1 MNRIPSQRIFL
12 ASPAVTITIV
22 ACGGYLV
29 GCAAALQ
36 WATDSLDK
44 NLKFLASYDDGS
56 FVEVCCGGY
65 WHRLDLVGAM
75 YKFHLK
81 VIILGAIF
89 AAVNHLGAQSSKA
102 SIKIGS
108 AAVARA
114 YASYD
119 RGPVAASMVL
129 HNMSVI
135 LQPGDARRVDLE
147 QFVASQQDPTSQ
159 SYHRWLTP
167 EQYAERFGVPDA
179 TVARVAAWLQSQG
192 MTNVRAARGRMFV
205 SFSGSADS
213 VASAFQTEIH
223 AFDVRG
229 VRHFANVVQ
238 PSVPAELRDSVAN
251 VMGLHDFTPEP
262 QLARSPQPAAAGLS
276 SGLNLLGPG
285 DLATIYGMNSLY
297 SRGITGKGVTVAV
310 LGQTPIGLT
319 DYQAYRK
326 LFGLPAND
334 FQTLQ
339 APGSTTGTN
348 NPADAEEATLD
359 VEIIGGVAPD
369 ATVLY
374 VWGSSVNWALQWAID
389 DAKAQVISESYA
401 GCEGP
406 GADFY
411 QTLALQANAE
421 GITLVSSAGDSGAA
435 GCDLMGSSAASGGYF
450 AEVPA
455 SAPSVT
461 AVGGTAFANGN
472 PGQYWGTSSQPGG
485 ATALS
490 YIPETGWSSAQ
501 AVFGGGGGLSS
512 MFGKPGYQSDFY
524 TSNTSQRMVPDV
536 SFAASPVSSPYAII
550 LNGSEIVIG
559 GTSAATPLFGGI
571 VALVNNYLVSNG
583 SMSAPGLGNINPTL
597 YRLNETAPSAF
608 HDVATGSNDVPCKA
622 GSPNCSGGII
632 GYPAQASYDLA
643 TGLGSVDAY
652 VLASNWT
659 SAPLTPTTAKL
670 SVSAAEIEAE
680 QILTMTVTVESAAGP
695 VAGSPV
701 QFYFTDPTNNNQPN
715 PTLLATVPT
724 DNAGAATYITNIL
737 PLGVSTIKAIASG
750 STTASPAP
758 PVSTTVVVDGLPST
772 TAVQAATGPYQ
783 IGQKATI
790 NVQVSVPTGQ
800 RLYGPDKNVKYYYS
814 GQGISLYTS
823 DGVLVSGPVV
833 PDETGAATIV
843 SNALAAGNNTF
854 YAVYSGNNYVLP
866 SQSSTVTLLA
876 GSSSSTIATTT
887 TLSASSTE
895 VQTIPFSV
903 TLTAHVVQAS
913 GTAIPDGT
921 VTIYAQ
927 GVPINTAS
935 IDSTGSARFDYTLA
949 SEGVNA
955 ITATYNGSGNFAA
968 STSAPVNITVGTA
981 SATSDF
987 RIEGPSSITVS
998 GSANTAISLQIIP
1011 VNGFNQTIQLSCSGL
1026 PAGESCSLPANV
1038 TPSSAMAIMLTIAST
1053 STVTLAGMPG
1063 CLLLLFLA
1071 RRKRKLIV
1079 AFMLIAATVL
1089 ISGCV
1094 GKSTIVNSP
1103 AAPSQTYPV
1112 TIMATSGS
1120 ITHQFVVNVTLN
1132 R

>member
-1 MNRIPSQRIFL
+1 MHSL
-12 ASPAVTITIV
+12 LTCV
-22 ACGGYLV
+22 AM
-29 GCAAALQ
+29 AI
-36 WATDSLDK
+36 ATVS
-44 NLKFLASYDDGS
+44 
-56 FVEVCCGGY
+56 
-65 WHRLDLVGAM
+65 DLVRAM
-75 YKFHLK
+75 HKFYLK
-81 VIILGAIF
+81 AIFLGAIF
-89 AAVNHLGAQSSKA
+89 AAANHLGAQSGKA

-114 YASYD
+114 NASYD
-119 RGPVAASMVL
+119 RGPVAPSMVL

-135 LQPGDARRVDLE
+135 LQPGDARRADLE

-159 SYHRWLTP
+159 NYHRWLTP
-167 EQYAERFGVPDA
+167 EQYAERFGVPNA
-179 TVARVAAWLQSQG
+179 TVARVAAWLQSLG
-192 MTNVRAARGRMFV
+192 MTEVRAARGRMFV
-205 SFSGSADS
+205 SFSGSADR

-229 VRHFANVVQ
+229 VRHYANVVQ
-238 PSVPAELRDSVAN
+238 PSVPAELKDAV
-251 VMGLHDFTPEP
+251 VDVTGLHDFTPKS
-262 QLARSPQPAAAGLS
+262 QIAQRLQPAAAGMS

-310 LGQTPIGLT
+310 LGQTPIGLS
-319 DYQAYRK
+319 DYQAYRQ

-348 NPADAEEATLD
+348 NPVDAEEATLD

-389 DAKAQVISESYA
+389 DVKAQVISESYA

-406 GADFY
+406 GVDFY

-421 GITLVSSAGDSGAA
+421 GITWVSGTGDSGAA
-435 GCDLMGSSAASGGYF
+435 GCDVMGSSAASGRYF

-461 AVGGTAFANGN
+461 AVGGTAFASGN
-472 PGQYWGTSSQPGG
+472 SGQYWGTSSQPGG

-512 MFGKPGYQSDFY
+512 IFGKPGYQSDFY

-550 LNGSEIVIG
+550 LNGSEIAIG

-571 VALVNNYLVSNG
+571 VALVNNFLVSNG
-583 SMSAPGLGNINPTL
+583 SIGAPGLGNINPTL

-608 HDVATGSNDVPCKA
+608 HDVATGSNDVPCAA
-622 GSPNCSGGII
+622 GSLDCSGGII

-652 VLASNWT
+652 LLASNWT
-659 SAPLTPTTAKL
+659 SATLTPTTAKL
-670 SVSAAEIEAE
+670 SVPAAEIEAE
-680 QILTMTVTVESAAGP
+680 QNLTMTVTVESAAGP

-701 QFYFTDPTNNNQPN
+701 QFYFTDPTNSNQPN
-715 PTLLATVPT
+715 QTLLATVPT
-724 DNAGAATYITNIL
+724 DNAGAATYTTNIL
-737 PLGVSTIKAIASG
+737 PLGVSTIEAIASG

-758 PVSTTVVVDGLPST
+758 PVSTTVTVDGIPST

-783 IGQKATI
+783 VGQTATF

-800 RLYGPDKNVKYYYS
+800 PLYGPDKNEKYYYS
-814 GQGISLYTS
+814 GPGITLYTS

-854 YAVYSGNNYVLP
+854 YAVYSGNYYVLP
-866 SQSSTVTLLA
+866 SQSSTVTLPA
-876 GSSSSTIATTT
+876 ASNSSAIATNT

-895 VQTIPFSV
+895 VQTPPFSV
-903 TLTAHVVQAS
+903 TLTAQVVQAS
-913 GTAIPDGT
+913 GTQIPEGT
-921 VTIYAQ
+921 VTISNN
-927 GVPINTAS
+927 GVPISTAT
-935 IDSTGSARFDYTLA
+935 IDSTGSAAFVYTSA
-949 SEGVNA
+949 SQGVNA
-955 ITATYNGSGNFAA
+955 ITATYNGSGIFAA
-968 STSAPVNITVGTA
+968 STSAAVDITVETA
-981 SATSDF
+981 SAASDF
-987 RIEGPSSITVS
+987 LMEGPSSITVS
-998 GSANTAISLQIIP
+998 ANANTAISLQIVP

-1038 TPSSAMAIMLTIAST
+1038 KPSSAMAVMLTIAST
-1053 STVTLAGMPG
+1053 STVVAAGFPG
-1063 CLLLLFLA
+1063 CLLLLFAA
-1071 RRKRKLIV
+1071 RRKRKLIGG
-1079 AFMLIAATVL
+1079 FMLIAAAVL
-1089 ISGCV
+1089 VSGCV
-1094 GKSTIVNSP
+1094 GKSMIVNSSV
-1103 AAPSQTYPV
+1103 AASQTYPV

-1120 ITHQFVVNVTLN
+1120 ITHQLVVSVTLS